1 MGVFIAKIKDDDENW
16 YKIVDQIMNDEL
28 SEIVLGDAVA
38 YDPNNTEANQWFKI
52 DGFDQKEG
60 FLPLLAQQINAAD
73 LENLDRQ
80 QYDNIEFIAFFDQG
94 RYYMQKITRGN
105 YLKKKWF
112 SWDGDILKYQEDEDI
127 IYINPVPNC
136 IYDTNTRAI
145 YFMDIAKAYGIFSN
159 LKLDYKAATDDE
171 ANRFLQSDIV
181 DAQTLPI
188 EKVGVS
194 NRKRITSILTKY
206 EAYTPNE
213 KATLKEYIKKSVG
226 ANLDFDDNAKKFVVN
241 TDTQLRLLLYG
252 IQQRF
257 YMPPLEDEVQVA
269 TSSTGISNVL

>member
-1 MGVFIAKIKDDDENW
+1 MGVFIAKIKDDDERW

-60 FLPLLAQQINAAD
+60 FLHLLAQQINAAD
-73 LENLDRQ
+73 LESLDRQ

-112 SWDGDILKYQEDEDI
+112 SWDGDILRYQEDEGI

>member
-105 YLKKKWF
+105 YLKRKWF

>member
-1 MGVFIAKIKDDDENW
+1 MGVFIAKIKDDDECW

-73 LENLDRQ
+73 LESLDRQ

-269 TSSTGISNVL
+269 TSSTRISNVL

>member
-1 MGVFIAKIKDDDENW
+1 MGVFIAKIKYDDERW

-73 LENLDRQ
+73 LESLDRQ

-112 SWDGDILKYQEDEDI
+112 SWDGDILRYQEDEGI

-194 NRKRITSILTKY
+194 NRKRITSILKKY

>member
-1 MGVFIAKIKDDDENW
+1 MGVFIAKIKDDDECW

-73 LENLDRQ
+73 LESLDRQ

-112 SWDGDILKYQEDEDI
+112 SWDGDILRYQEDEGI

-213 KATLKEYIKKSVG
+213 KATLKEYIKKSVS
-226 ANLDFDDNAKKFVVN
+226 ANLDFDDNAEKFVVN

>member
-1 MGVFIAKIKDDDENW
+1 MGIFIAKIKDDDERW
-16 YKIVDQIMNDEL
+16 YKIVDQVVNDEL

-38 YDPNNTEANQWFKI
+38 YDPNNTVANQWFKI

-73 LENLDRQ
+73 LENLERE

-112 SWDGDILKYQEDEDI
+112 SWDGDILKYQEDEGI

-145 YFMDIAKAYGIFSN
+145 YFMDIAKAYGIFSS
-159 LKLDYKAATDDE
+159 LKMDYQAATDDE
-171 ANRFLQSDIV
+171 TNRFLQSDIV
-181 DAQTLPI
+181 DAQTLPV

-194 NRKRITSILTKY
+194 NRKRITSILAKY
-206 EAYTPNE
+206 EAYSSNE
-213 KATLKEYIKKSVG
+213 KATLREYIKKSVG
-226 ANLDFDDNAKKFVVN
+226 GNLDFDDKAGKFLVN

>member
-73 LENLDRQ
+73 LESLDRQ

>member
-1 MGVFIAKIKDDDENW
+1 MGVFIAKIKDDDERW

-60 FLPLLAQQINAAD
+60 FLPLLAQQINVAD
-73 LENLDRQ
+73 LESLDRQ

-112 SWDGDILKYQEDEDI
+112 SWDGDILRYQEDEGI

-213 KATLKEYIKKSVG
+213 KDTLKEYIKKSVG

-269 TSSTGISNVL
+269 TSSTRISNVL

>member
-1 MGVFIAKIKDDDENW
+1 MGIFIAKIKDDDERW
-16 YKIVDQIMNDEL
+16 YKIVDQVVNDEL

-73 LENLDRQ
+73 LESLDRQ

>member
-1 MGVFIAKIKDDDENW
+1 MGVFIAKIKDDDERW
-16 YKIVDQIMNDEL
+16 YKIVDQIINDEF

-73 LENLDRQ
+73 LESLDRQ

-112 SWDGDILKYQEDEDI
+112 SWDGDILRYQEDEGI

-269 TSSTGISNVL
+269 TSSTRISNVL

>member
-1 MGVFIAKIKDDDENW
+1 MGVFIAKIKDDDERW

-28 SEIVLGDAVA
+28 WEIVLGDAVA

-73 LENLDRQ
+73 LESLDRQ

-112 SWDGDILKYQEDEDI
+112 SWDGDILRYQEDEGI

>member
-1 MGVFIAKIKDDDENW
+1 MGVFIAKIKDDDERW

-73 LENLDRQ
+73 LESLDRQ

>member
-1 MGVFIAKIKDDDENW
+1 MGVFIAKIKDDDECW

-73 LENLDRQ
+73 LESLDRQ

-112 SWDGDILKYQEDEDI
+112 SWDGDILRYQEDEGI

-188 EKVGVS
+188 EKIGVS

>member
-1 MGVFIAKIKDDDENW
+1 MGIFIAKIKDDDERW
-16 YKIVDQIMNDEL
+16 YKIVDQIINDEL

-60 FLPLLAQQINAAD
+60 FLPLLAQQVNAAD
-73 LENLDRQ
+73 LDNLERKH
-80 QYDNIEFIAFFDQG
+80 YDKIEFIAFFDQG

-105 YLKKKWF
+105 YLKRKWF

-181 DAQTLPI
+181 DAQTLPV

-206 EAYTPNE
+206 EAYTLKE
-213 KATLKEYIKKSVG
+213 KATLREYIKKSVG
-226 ANLDFDDNAKKFVVN
+226 ANLDFDDKAKKFVVN

>member
-1 MGVFIAKIKDDDENW
+1 MGVFIAKIKDDDERW

-60 FLPLLAQQINAAD
+60 FLPLLAQQINVAD
-73 LENLDRQ
+73 LESLDRQ
-80 QYDNIEFIAFFDQG
+80 QYDNIEFIAFFDLG

-112 SWDGDILKYQEDEDI
+112 SWDGDILRYQEDEGI

-269 TSSTGISNVL
+269 TSSTRISNVL

>member
-1 MGVFIAKIKDDDENW
+1 MGVFIAKIKDDDERW

-73 LENLDRQ
+73 LESLDRQ

-112 SWDGDILKYQEDEDI
+112 SWDGDILRYQEDEDI

-194 NRKRITSILTKY
+194 NRKRITSILAKY

-213 KATLKEYIKKSVG
+213 KTTLKEYIKKSVG

>member
-1 MGVFIAKIKDDDENW
+1 MGIFIAKIKDDEEHW
-16 YKIVDQIMNDEL
+16 YKIVDQVANEEL
-28 SEIVLGDAVA
+28 SQIVLDDAVA

-60 FLPLLAQQINAAD
+60 FLPLLAQRINTAD
-73 LENLDRQ
+73 LDSLERE
-80 QYDNIEFIAFFDQG
+80 QYGRIEFIAFFDRG
-94 RYYMQKITRGN
+94 RYFMQKITRGN

-112 SWDGDILKYQEDEDI
+112 SWDGDILRYQEDEGI
-127 IYINPVPNC
+127 IYINPIPNC
-136 IYDTNTRAI
+136 IYDIGTKVI
-145 YFMDIAKAYGIFSN
+145 YFMDIAKAYGIFGS
-159 LKLDYKAATDDE
+159 LKLDYQAATDDE

-181 DAQTLPI
+181 DAQALPM

-194 NRKRITSILTKY
+194 NRKRITSVLAKY
-206 EAYTPNE
+206 ESYNSKE
-213 KATLKEYIKKSVG
+213 KATLREYIKKSVG
-226 ANLDFDDNAKKFVVN
+226 DNLGFDDKAGKFLVN

-269 TSSTGISNVL
+269 TSSTGISKVV

>member
-1 MGVFIAKIKDDDENW
+1 M
-16 YKIVDQIMNDEL
+16 
-28 SEIVLGDAVA
+28 
-38 YDPNNTEANQWFKI
+38 
-52 DGFDQKEG
+52 
-60 FLPLLAQQINAAD
+60 
-73 LENLDRQ
+73 
-80 QYDNIEFIAFFDQG
+80 
-94 RYYMQKITRGN
+94 
-105 YLKKKWF
+105 KKKWF
-112 SWDGDILKYQEDEDI
+112 SWDGDILRYQEDEGI

>member
-1 MGVFIAKIKDDDENW
+1 MGVFIAKIKDDDERW

-73 LENLDRQ
+73 LESLDRQ

-112 SWDGDILKYQEDEDI
+112 SWDGDILRYQEDEGI

>member
-1 MGVFIAKIKDDDENW
+1 MGVFIAKIKDDDECW

-38 YDPNNTEANQWFKI
+38 YDPNNNEANQWFKI

-73 LENLDRQ
+73 LESLDRQ

-112 SWDGDILKYQEDEDI
+112 SWDGDILRYQEDEGI

-206 EAYTPNE
+206 EAYTPDE

>member
-1 MGVFIAKIKDDDENW
+1 MGVFIAKIKDDDERW

-60 FLPLLAQQINAAD
+60 FLPLLAQQINVAD
-73 LENLDRQ
+73 LESLDRQ

-112 SWDGDILKYQEDEDI
+112 SWDGDILRYQEDEGI

-269 TSSTGISNVL
+269 TSSTRISNVL

>member
-1 MGVFIAKIKDDDENW
+1 MGVFIAKIKDDDERW

-73 LENLDRQ
+73 LESLDRQ

-112 SWDGDILKYQEDEDI
+112 SWDGDILRYQEDEDI

-269 TSSTGISNVL
+269 TSSTRISNVL

>member
-1 MGVFIAKIKDDDENW
+1 MGVFIAKIKDDDECW
-16 YKIVDQIMNDEL
+16 YKIVDQIMNDEF

-73 LENLDRQ
+73 LESLDRQ

-112 SWDGDILKYQEDEDI
+112 SWDGDILRYQEDEGI

-269 TSSTGISNVL
+269 TSSTRISNVL

>member
-1 MGVFIAKIKDDDENW
+1 MGVFIAKIKDDDERW

-73 LENLDRQ
+73 LESLDRQ

-112 SWDGDILKYQEDEDI
+112 SWDGDILRYQEDEGI

-241 TDTQLRLLLYG
+241 NDTQLRLLLYG

>member
-1 MGVFIAKIKDDDENW
+1 MGIFIAKIKDDDERW
-16 YKIVDQIMNDEL
+16 YKIVDQVVNDEL

-38 YDPNNTEANQWFKI
+38 YDPNNTVANQWFKI

-73 LENLDRQ
+73 LESLDRQ

-112 SWDGDILKYQEDEDI
+112 SWDGDILRYQEDEGI

-206 EAYTPNE
+206 EAYTPDE

>member
-1 MGVFIAKIKDDDENW
+1 MGVFIAKIKDDDERW

-73 LENLDRQ
+73 LESLDRQ

-188 EKVGVS
+188 EKVGVT

>member
-1 MGVFIAKIKDDDENW
+1 MGVFIAKIKDDDERW

-60 FLPLLAQQINAAD
+60 FLPLLAQQINAAGW
-73 LENLDRQ
+73 ESLDRQ

>member
-1 MGVFIAKIKDDDENW
+1 MGVFIAKIKDDDERW

-73 LENLDRQ
+73 LESLDRQ

-105 YLKKKWF
+105 YLKKNWF

>member
-1 MGVFIAKIKDDDENW
+1 MGVFIAKIKDDDECW

-73 LENLDRQ
+73 LESLDRQ

-112 SWDGDILKYQEDEDI
+112 SWDGDILRYQEDEGI

>member
-1 MGVFIAKIKDDDENW
+1 MGVFIAKIKDDDERW

-73 LENLDRQ
+73 LESLDRQ

-112 SWDGDILKYQEDEDI
+112 SWDGDILKYQEDEGI

>member
-1 MGVFIAKIKDDDENW
+1 MGVFIAKIKDDDECW

-73 LENLDRQ
+73 LESLDRQ

-112 SWDGDILKYQEDEDI
+112 SWDGDILRYQEDEGI

-181 DAQTLPI
+181 DAQTLPV

-194 NRKRITSILTKY
+194 NRKRITSILAKY
-206 EAYTPNE
+206 EAYSSNE
-213 KATLKEYIKKSVG
+213 KATLREYIKKSVG
-226 ANLDFDDNAKKFVVN
+226 GNLDFDDKDKKFVVN